1 MNFAL
6 IDDDEAVRSMLQ
18 DIIED
23 YDLGTVVLSLPSA
36 VEVTGELLRRQ
47 DIQILIIDLL
57 MPGESGTEAVTRL
70 AGEFPGKI
78 IMLSQV
84 ESKDMVGSAYESG
97 VDYYITKPL
106 NRNEIVSV
114 LKSVSEH
121 LRLSAFAQNL
131 QNSLAG
137 LSPQN
142 LPKET
147 APKSL
152 RREAEGKL
160 RELGISSAVGA
171 TDMLDILDYLESPA
185 AATESKSGSLPP
197 LKAIFS
203 AVAETRGTDP
213 VRESKAMEQRLRRTI
228 FQALVSVAGM
238 GIVDC
243 TNPKFEDAA
252 PLYFDYADV
261 RLIMKV
267 LENDQR
273 PQMSQVR
280 INIKKFLQ
288 ALWDASKQNKA

>member
-23 YDLGTVVLSLPSA
+23 YDLGEVPLSLPSA
-36 VEVTGELLRRQ
+36 TALTSELLRQ
-47 DIQILIIDLL
+47 HDINIIIIDLL
-57 MPGESGTEAVTRL
+57 MPGESGVDAVGRL
-70 AGEFPGKI
+70 APGFGGKI
-78 IMLSQV
+78 VMLSQV
-84 ESKDMVGSAYESG
+84 ESKDMVGSAYENG

-114 LKSVSEH
+114 LKGVSEH

-131 QNSLAG
+131 QHSLAG
-137 LSPQN
+137 LSPKTTT
-142 LPKET
+142 KEN
-147 APKSL
+147 APRSL
-152 RREAEGKL
+152 RQEAEARL

-171 TDMLDILDYLESPA
+171 GDMLDILDYLESSA
-185 AATESKSGSLPP
+185 AETKTGTLPP
-197 LKAIFS
+197 LKTIFT
-203 AVAETRGTDP
+203 AVAEARGAAP
-213 VRESKAMEQRLRRTI
+213 ARESKAMEQRLRRSI
-228 FQALVSVAGM
+228 FQALVAVAGM

-252 PLYFDYADV
+252 PSYFDYADV

-267 LENDQR
+267 LEQDER

-288 ALWDASKQNKA
+288 ALWDASKKNTL

>member
-23 YDLGTVVLSLPSA
+23 YDLGTVTLSLPSSL
-36 VEVTGELLRRQ
+36 EVTSETLRQ
-47 DIQILIIDLL
+47 KNINIIIIDLL
-57 MPGESGTEAVTRL
+57 MPDESGLEAVGRL
-70 AGEFPGKI
+70 SGDFSGKI
-78 IMLSQV
+78 VMLSQV
-84 ESKDMVGSAYESG
+84 ESKDMVGNAYENG

-131 QNSLAG
+131 QHSLAS
-137 LSPQN
+137 LSPKIPLQ
-142 LPKET
+142 ET
-147 APKSL
+147 AQRSL
-152 RREAEGKL
+152 RQAAESRL

-171 TDMLDILDYLESPA
+171 ADMLDILDYLESPTA
-185 AATESKSGSLPP
+185 VSKGGSLPP
-197 LKAIFS
+197 LKTIFT
-203 AVAETRGTDP
+203 AVAEKRAADP

-228 FQALVSVAGM
+228 FQALVAVAGM

-252 PLYFDYADV
+252 PFYFDYADV

-267 LENDQR
+267 LENDER

-288 ALWDASKQNKA
+288 ALWDASQGDK

>member
-23 YDLGTVVLSLPSA
+23 YDLGTVSLSLPSA
-36 VEVTGELLRRQ
+36 ASLTGELLRQR
-47 DIQILIIDLL
+47 DIQIIIIDLL
-57 MPGESGTEAVTRL
+57 MPEESGTEAVSRL
-70 AGEFPGKI
+70 KKNFSGKI
-78 IMLSQV
+78 VMLSQV
-84 ESKDMVGSAYESG
+84 ESKDMVGNAYESG

-114 LKSVSEH
+114 LKGVSEH

-131 QNSLAG
+131 QHSLAG
-137 LSPQN
+137 LTHQAP
-142 LPKET
+142 LPGSKE
-147 APKSL
+147 PRSL
-152 RREAEGKL
+152 RQEGEDRL
-160 RELGISSAVGA
+160 RELGISAAVGA
-171 TDMLDILDYLESPA
+171 GDMLDILDYLEARGQGS
-185 AATESKSGSLPP
+185 SLPS
-197 LKAIFS
+197 LKTIFT
-203 AVAETRGTDP
+203 AVAESRGSEP
-213 VRESKAMEQRLRRTI
+213 SRENKAMEQRLRRTI
-228 FQALVSVAGM
+228 FQALVAVAGM

-288 ALWDASKQNKA
+288 ALWDTSKNGN

>member
-23 YDLGTVVLSLPSA
+23 YDLGTVELSLPSA
-36 VEVTGELLRRQ
+36 VGVTCELLRQ
-47 DIQILIIDLL
+47 KDIHIIIIDLL
-57 MPGESGTEAVTRL
+57 MPGESGTEAVNRL
-70 AGEFPGKI
+70 SRDFTGKI

-84 ESKDMVGSAYESG
+84 ESKDMVGNAYESG

-114 LKSVSEH
+114 LKGVSEH

-137 LSPQN
+137 LSPQ
-142 LPKET
+142 LPLQKS

-152 RREAEGKL
+152 RREAEDRL
-160 RELGISSAVGA
+160 RDLGISSAVGSG
-171 TDMLDILDYLESPA
+171 DMLDILDYLEA
-185 AATESKSGSLPP
+185 ESKGNSLPP
-197 LKAIFS
+197 LKTIFS
-203 AVAETRGTDP
+203 AVAEARGTDP
-213 VRESKAMEQRLRRTI
+213 ARESKAMEQRLRRTI

-252 PLYFDYADV
+252 PFYFDYADV

-267 LENDQR
+267 LENDER

-288 ALWDASKQNKA
+288 ALWDVSKENKA